1 MRSGVGCASLYP
13 HNEVR
18 AWMHRGEATHVKSVE
33 DSKNIELAFLRQVG
47 RVGEY
52 CEGYVHGLKILDLR
66 MPDRSKSFGST
77 DALLLLMATIWGV
90 NYSAV
95 KYAGRAFG
103 PLTFTWM
110 RVLIAMLMLLSAALL
125 QRKKWPRRSD
135 VLRLLGLGVIG
146 NGLYQLLFVFGVS
159 RTRVGSA
166 ALILAAAPA
175 FIALLSWARG
185 VEKVSPRAWAGIAL
199 SIVGVGIVMLGSAAS
214 GASQQGSLLGVLL
227 VFSGVLCWSVYT
239 VGLQPLTH
247 RVDPVQLSAFTM
259 AGGMIPLV
267 FATPFAVSGLAS
279 AHVSATAWW
288 CVFYSSVVSIGI
300 AYLFWYRGIRVL
312 GPTRTSAYANLQP
325 IVAILTGWV
334 ALGEA
339 PTVWQIAGTVTI
351 IGGIFLTRA

>member
-1 MRSGVGCASLYP
+1 
-13 HNEVR
+13 
-18 AWMHRGEATHVKSVE
+18 
-33 DSKNIELAFLRQVG
+33 
-47 RVGEY
+47 
-52 CEGYVHGLKILDLR
+52 

-77 DALLLLMATIWGV
+77 DVLLLLMATIWGV

-110 RVLIAMLMLLSAALL
+110 RVLIASLMLLSAVLI
-125 QRKKWPRRSD
+125 QRKKLPSRRD
-135 VLRLLGLGVIG
+135 VLALLGLGMLG

-175 FIALLSWARG
+175 FIAVLSWARR
-185 VEKVSPRAWAGIAL
+185 VEKVSGRAWAGIAL
-199 SIVGVGIVMLGSAAS
+199 SIVGVGVVMLGTAA
-214 GASQQGSLLGVLL
+214 GHTQRGSLLGVML
-227 VFSGVLCWSVYT
+227 VFCGVLCWSVYT

-247 RVDPVQLSAFTM
+247 RVDPVQLSALTM
-259 AGGMIPLV
+259 AGGMIPLA
-267 FATPFAVSGLAS
+267 FATPFAVSSIAS
-279 AHVSATAWW
+279 AHVSAAAWW
-288 CVFYSSVVSIGI
+288 CLLYSSVISIGI

-312 GPTRTSAYANLQP
+312 GPTRTSVYGNLQP

-339 PTVWQIAGTVTI
+339 PTVWQLVGTVTI
-351 IGGIFLTRA
+351 IGGIFLTRS